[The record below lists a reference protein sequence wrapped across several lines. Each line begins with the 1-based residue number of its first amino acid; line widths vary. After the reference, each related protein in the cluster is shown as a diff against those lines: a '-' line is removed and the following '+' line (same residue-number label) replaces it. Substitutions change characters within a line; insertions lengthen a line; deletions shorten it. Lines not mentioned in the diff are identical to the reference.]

1 MATRKAGSQKAT
13 AGLTLEQRPVSELT
27 ANPDNYRHHPPGQ
40 IEQIKHSLQ
49 TLGQYKNVVITPEGV
64 ILAGHGVVQAA
75 AELDWQTIAVH
86 VFDGTEEQQ
95 RKLMVADNE
104 LSRMA
109 EDDDA
114 QLSQLLSAIR
124 AETGLEGTGFDDE
137 GLAALLAEVDTAVP
151 PFMPVSADEQGR
163 LDQLEPKWVQCP
175 QCGDT
180 FDARQAEA

>member
-1 MATRKAGSQKAT
+1 MAFSV
-13 AGLTLEQRPVSELT
+13 ENWPVASLQ
-27 ANPDNYRHHPPGQ
+27 ANPDNYRHHPERQ
-40 IEQIKHSLQ
+40 VEQLRISLREH
-49 TLGQYKNVVITPEGV
+49 GQYKNVVITPEGV

-109 EDDDA
+109 VDDDA
-114 QLSQLLSAIR
+114 QLSQLLSAIQ

>member
-1 MATRKAGSQKAT
+1 MA
-13 AGLTLEQRPVSELT
+13 LTVENWPLAKLQ
-27 ANPDNYRHHPPGQ
+27 ANPDNYRHHPERQ
-40 IEQIKHSLQ
+40 VEQLRISLREH
-49 TLGQYKNVVITPEGV
+49 GVYKNIVATPDGIV
-64 ILAGHGVVQAA
+64 LAGHGVVAA
-75 AELDWQTIAVH
+75 AMAEGITELPVYVYT
-86 VFDGTEEQQ
+86 GTEEQQ

-124 AETGLEGTGFDDE
+124 AETGLEGTGFDDD